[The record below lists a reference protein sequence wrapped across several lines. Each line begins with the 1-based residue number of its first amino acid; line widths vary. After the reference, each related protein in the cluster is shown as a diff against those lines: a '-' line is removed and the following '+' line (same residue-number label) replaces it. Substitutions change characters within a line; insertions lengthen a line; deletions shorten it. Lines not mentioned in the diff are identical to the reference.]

1 MGVNGLAVPASDE
14 NPVGVW
20 VASVET
26 ATAAERANLVPGD
39 VITQL
44 DGTDVATDGTM
55 QDYCDIIRSEGADA
69 VIPMT
74 VVRAGET
81 LTGELNGAP
90 LPEGGGD
97 GGDTGGEFQT
107 ISDDTGALTVDV
119 PADWIVI
126 PAPGAQDIGPA
137 VAASADG
144 TDFTAGF
151 TVAGMLYVA
160 TKTDVPDIDSLFPVF
175 VRDGCT
181 AEAIADYDDG
191 VFKGRFQTFS
201 QCAGTESF
209 YTVIIAKPPEEN
221 YTAVVE
227 VQVPTAEDEPALEQ
241 IEKSFTANA
250 DLF

>member
-1 MGVNGLAVPASDE
+1 
-14 NPVGVW
+14 
-20 VASVET
+20 
-26 ATAAERANLVPGD
+26 
-39 VITQL
+39 
-44 DGTDVATDGTM
+44 M
-55 QDYCDIIRSEGADA
+55 QDYCDIIRSDGADA

-74 VVRAGET
+74 VGVGET

-90 LPEGGGD
+90 LPEGGGDGGD

-107 ISDDTGALTVDV
+107 ISDDTGALTVDA
-119 PADWIVI
+119 PADWIII

-151 TVAGMLYVA
+151 TVVGMLYVA
-160 TKTDVPDIDSLFPVF
+160 TKTEVTDIDSLFPVF
-175 VRDGCT
+175 VREGCT

-209 YTVIIAKPPEEN
+209 YDGDHRQAARGKLHSGRRGPGSYRRGRTGARADREELHRRRRPVLMSHRTRPP
-221 YTAVVE
+221 
-227 VQVPTAEDEPALEQ
+227 QRPTRAPREHP
-241 IEKSFTANA
+241 
-250 DLF
+250 